1 MGVRPKLAAAAAA
14 AAALLALAAC
24 GSAAPAPSAHLPPA
38 QSPSGSAPPGASP
51 GASSQ
56 SAAATI
62 ASMKLAVQAAASVH
76 LDGTLTGTGTGTGT
90 RTVGL
95 DVGLTRSSG
104 FSGTVTQNGVP
115 LTIIDAGGTVYI
127 RATKAFLAEL
137 SVPAAVCSVMCG
149 KYVAMSRA
157 KGDALAAQLDMSQML
172 QSITGRLP
180 AFTKAGTQTV
190 NGQRAQVLT
199 GADRS
204 TLAVAATGTP
214 YPLEAISP
222 PGGRDRIAFSQWNSV
237 PKPAAPP
244 ASQVIDLSKLGG

>member
-14 AAALLALAAC
+14 AAAAMLALAAC
-24 GSAAPAPSAHLPPA
+24 GSAAPAPSAHLPRA

-56 SAAATI
+56 SAAAAI

-76 LDGTLTGTGTGTGT
+76 LDGTLTGTGTGT

-180 AFTKAGTQTV
+180 AFTKAGTQTID
-190 NGQRAQVLT
+190 GHRAQLLN
-199 GADRS
+199 GADGS

-214 YPLEAISP
+214 YPLEAVSP
-222 PGGRDRIAFSQWNSV
+222 PGGRDRIAFSRWDSV

-244 ASQVIDLSKLGG
+244 ASQVIDLSKLGS

>member
-1 MGVRPKLAAAAAA
+1 MGIRPKLAVATGAAAAAA
-14 AAALLALAAC
+14 MLALAAC
-24 GSAAPAPSAHLPPA
+24 GSAAQSPAAQPPSA
-38 QSPSGSAPPGASP
+38 SAPPGASP
-51 GASSQ
+51 GASAQ
-56 SAAATI
+56 PAAATI

-76 LDGTLTGTGTGTGT
+76 LNGTLSGTGTGTGTGT
-90 RTVGL
+90 VGL
-95 DVGLTRSSG
+95 DVSLTRSSG
-104 FSGTVTQNGVP
+104 FSGTVTQNGIP

-137 SVPAAVCSVMCG
+137 NVPAAVCSVMCG

-157 KGDALAAQLDMSQML
+157 KGDALAGQLDMSQML
-172 QSITGRLP
+172 QSVTGRLP

-199 GADRS
+199 GADGS

-222 PGGRDRIAFSQWNSV
+222 HGGRDRIAFSQWNSV
-237 PKPAAPP
+237 PTPAAPP

>member
-1 MGVRPKLAAAAAA
+1 MGIRPKLAVATGAAAAAA
-14 AAALLALAAC
+14 MLALAAC
-24 GSAAPAPSAHLPPA
+24 GSAAQSPAAQPPSA
-38 QSPSGSAPPGASP
+38 SAPPGASP
-51 GASSQ
+51 GASAQ
-56 SAAATI
+56 PAAATI

-76 LDGTLTGTGTGTGT
+76 LNGTLSGTGTGTGTGAK
-90 RTVGL
+90 TVGL
-95 DVGLTRSSG
+95 DVSLTRSSG
-104 FSGTVTQNGVP
+104 FSGTVTQNGIP

-137 SVPAAVCSVMCG
+137 NVPAAVCSVMCG

-157 KGDALAAQLDMSQML
+157 KGDALAGQLDMSQML
-172 QSITGRLP
+172 QSVTGRLP

-199 GADRS
+199 GADGS

-222 PGGRDRIAFSQWNSV
+222 HGGRDRIAFSQWNSV
-237 PKPAAPP
+237 PTPAAPP